1 MFSLS
6 TIENLHCVKNIVL
19 PKNRAI
25 NRYLLHFLVDFS
37 RVTDMKAVK
46 QIFVLVMLIMVSAN
60 SLAMDN
66 PMAKESMNEKII
78 VEGNNKFALELFEK
92 LQSAKGNLFFSPYS
106 ISTALAMVYAGASNE
121 TESQMAGV
129 LHFPVS
135 ENRRTDSSSKP
146 LPDRQQFALAFGKI
160 IQDLNNRG
168 QKGAYTL
175 TVANALWGQKDY
187 GFLEKFLELIETSYD
202 GRLNEVDF
210 VSAAETARR
219 TINAWVEKK
228 TNGKIKNLISQGVL
242 DSMTRLVLTNAIYFK
257 GNWARQFKENRT
269 KDAPFT
275 LDDGKKIDVSMM
287 NQKAEF
293 GYMETDTFQGLE
305 LPYVDDEL
313 SMIILLPKKFDALD
327 EFEKTLTLDNL
338 TQWLSKIHKR
348 EVVVFVP
355 KFKMTSRFGLA
366 SVLKSMGMK
375 DAFSSDA
382 DFSGINGKRDLFIS
396 AVIHKA
402 FVEVNEEGT
411 EAAAATGVVM
421 RLTSVGP
428 APIPVFRA
436 DHPFL
441 FLIRDNLTG
450 SILFIGRVANP
461 KT

>member
-1 MFSLS
+1 
-6 TIENLHCVKNIVL
+6 
-19 PKNRAI
+19 
-25 NRYLLHFLVDFS
+25 
-37 RVTDMKAVK
+37 MKAIK
-46 QIFVLVMLIMVSAN
+46 RIFVLSAAIIVSAN
-60 SLAMDN
+60 LSAMDK
-66 PMAKESMNEKII
+66 PAEKDKMNKKII
-78 VEGNNKFALELFEK
+78 VDGNNKFALELFAK
-92 LQSAKGNLFFSPYS
+92 LQSTKGNLFFSPYS
-106 ISTALAMVYAGASNE
+106 ISTALAMTHAGARNQ
-121 TESQMAGV
+121 TESQMAEV
-129 LHFPVS
+129 LHFPVAV
-135 ENRRTDSSSKP
+135 NRTTDASSKS
-146 LPDRQQFALAFGKI
+146 LLDRQQFAAEFGKI
-160 IQDLNNRG
+160 IIDLNKRG

-187 GFLEKFLELIETSYD
+187 GFLEEFLKLIESSYD

-210 VSAAETARR
+210 ITATENARK
-219 TINAWVEKK
+219 TINVWVEKK
-228 TNGKIKNLISQGVL
+228 TNGKIKDLINPGVL

-257 GNWARQFKENRT
+257 GNWARQFKENMT
-269 KDAPFT
+269 QNAPFT
-275 LDDGKKIDVSMM
+275 LTDGKKIEVAMM

-293 GYMETDTFQGLE
+293 GYTETDNFQALE

-313 SMIILLPKKFDALD
+313 SMVILLPKEYDALD
-327 EFEKTLTLDNL
+327 EFEKTLTTDNL
-338 TQWLSKIHKR
+338 TQWLAEIHKC
-348 EVVVFVP
+348 EVVVSVP
-355 KFKMTSRFGLA
+355 KFKMTSQFSLA
-366 SVLKSMGMK
+366 DMLKSMGMK

-441 FLIRDNLTG
+441 FLIRDNLSG

-461 KT
+461 TA